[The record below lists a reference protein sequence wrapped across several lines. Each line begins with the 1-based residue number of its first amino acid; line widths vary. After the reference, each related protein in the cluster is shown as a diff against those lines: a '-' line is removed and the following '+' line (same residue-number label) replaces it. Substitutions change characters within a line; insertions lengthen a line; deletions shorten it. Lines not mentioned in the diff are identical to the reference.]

1 MSFENQPNCPTIE
14 DQLNK
19 LQGMHM
25 FKCPMAIKN
34 DSVEEHL
41 MTRKMF
47 TESFI
52 CSTTSCQGPC
62 FLLSTK
68 WICIEGIC

>member
-41 MTRKMF
+41 MT
-47 TESFI
+47 
-52 CSTTSCQGPC
+52 
-62 FLLSTK
+62 
-68 WICIEGIC
+68 

>member
-1 MSFENQPNCPTIE
+1 
-14 DQLNK
+14 
-19 LQGMHM
+19 MHM

-68 WICIEGIC
+68 WICIEGIG